1 MLNSADLSSQPR
13 QKPAAAEDGS
23 GFREENDFHQQ
34 HSKDWVSHHP
44 HRSHFPTSPSGES
57 SSGASGEGP
66 GPESVDGWK
75 VSPAKSPPC
84 LGPLAQLRTGPPPI
98 SGELARLWY
107 WGSLCH
113 RTEGLGDPR
122 PRVHT
127 GKASFGQTSLTHRNP
142 ACSPCREEG
151 VKVGSFLPPQTANG
165 KHPRWDLLV
174 PYAVFCKKN

>member
-1 MLNSADLSSQPR
+1 MDSGKKMIFTNNIPKTGFLITPTDLISR
-13 QKPAAAEDGS
+13 HH
-23 GFREENDFHQQ
+23 RR
-34 HSKDWVSHHP
+34 VSRP
-44 HRSHFPTSPSGES
+44 VGLP
-57 SSGASGEGP
+57 GEGP

-127 GKASFGQTSLTHRNP
+127 GKPSFGQTSLTHRNP